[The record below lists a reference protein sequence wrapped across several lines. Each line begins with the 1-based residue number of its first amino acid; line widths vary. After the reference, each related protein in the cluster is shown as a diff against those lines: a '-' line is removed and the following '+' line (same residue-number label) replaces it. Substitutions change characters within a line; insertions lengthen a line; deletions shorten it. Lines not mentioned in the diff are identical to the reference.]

1 MNTSQ
6 PQWRVAGKKTCMEP
20 TILTAAGRSFNLA
33 QPEQST
39 ISLMEI
45 AHALSHICRFTGHTT
60 KFYSVAQHSLF
71 VSRIVPPH
79 LAAQGLMHDAHEAF
93 IGDVSAPLK
102 SLLPDYREVELRVE
116 AAVRSRFGLPLKFDT
131 AVKHADLVALATEQR
146 DLMPRDRTV
155 WTVLQ
160 GIAAQPEEIEPLTA
174 DEAFDAFITRAFE
187 IHAEGHWPQAE
198 ISYTSEVL

>member
-33 QPEQST
+33 QPEQSA

-116 AAVRSRFGLPLKFDT
+116 AAVRSRFGLPLKFDS

-174 DEAFDAFITRAFE
+174 DEAFDAFITRAVE